1 MTEIQMAIHAALQS
15 LGVDVYDDVPQGATF
30 PYVVIGEDDSIPF
43 DTDDS
48 TGFDTE
54 LTIHVWSRYSGMK
67 EVKDI
72 MSDVYST
79 LNRRELS
86 VSGAHVVDCIFQHQ
100 DVLLDPDG
108 ITRHGIIRFR
118 LTTENI

>member
-1 MTEIQMAIHAALQS
+1 MTEIQRAIFSALSALQVS
-15 LGVDVYDDVPQGATF
+15 VYDDVPQGASF

-54 LTIHVWSRYSGMK
+54 LTIHIWSRYSGMK

-72 MSDVYST
+72 MSGIYSI
-79 LNRRELS
+79 LNRLELS
-86 VSGAHVVDCIFQHQ
+86 VSGAHVVDCIFQYQ

>member
-1 MTEIQMAIHAALQS
+1 MTEIQHAIFSALTALQ
-15 LGVDVYDDVPQGATF
+15 VAVYDDVPQGASF
-30 PYVVIGEDDSIPF
+30 PYVIIGEDDSVPF

-54 LTIHVWSRYSGMK
+54 LTIHIWSRYSGMK

-72 MSDVYST
+72 MSDIYSI

-86 VSGAHVVDCIFQHQ
+86 ASGAHVIDCIFQYQ